1 MLEPLLEGQ
10 GLHSSFLFAVSAK
23 LPGCSTAS
31 FPPIGPLVAS
41 SKLTCFFSK
50 TDQRVFTLE
59 TRRRNSCSR
68 KGKKQNAA
76 IWPFFSAGRSSLDV
90 CARLAGKW
98 NLYCGYGGCRQ
109 RPGVG
114 RRVFVTAAGSDTSQ
128 DGENFICP

>member
-10 GLHSSFLFAVSAK
+10 GLHSSFLFAVSAVA
-23 LPGCSTAS
+23 LPP
-31 FPPIGPLVAS
+31 FPQLVRS
-41 SKLTCFFSK
+41 LLLLNSDVLFSK
-50 TDQRVFTLE
+50 ADQRVFTLE

-68 KGKKQNAA
+68 KGKKQNVA
-76 IWPFFSAGRSSLDV
+76 IWTFFSAGRSSLDV
-90 CARLAGKW
+90 CARLAGEW

-109 RPGVG
+109 RAGVG